1 MTRIL
6 IAGYQHETNTFAPSL
21 ADWAAFQSGEAFP
34 AYVRGQ
40 ALIEQMT
47 GVNIPAG
54 GFIDAA
60 RREGWQLVPS
70 AWAGAT
76 PSSYVTQD
84 AFERICAAIVEDV
97 RAALVQGLDGVYLD
111 LHGAAVAENA
121 DDSEGELIARIRA
134 VVGPKLPIV
143 ASLDLHANVTERM
156 LQLADGLVAYRTYPH
171 IDMAETGERAAM
183 LLREHWRAGG
193 KRPMQ
198 ARRLPFLIPL
208 NAQSTWM
215 APAKDLYEE
224 MIALES
230 QTGCMLSF
238 CMGFPASDFAECG
251 PVVWGHGPQAE

>member
-6 IAGYQHETNTFAPSL
+6 IAGYQHETNTFAPSQ

-40 ALIEQMT
+40 ALIDQMT

-60 RREGWQLVPS
+60 RREGWQLLPS

-84 AFERICAAIVEDV
+84 AFERICSAILDDV
-97 RAALVQGLDGVYLD
+97 RSALAQGLDGVYLD

-156 LQLADGLVAYRTYPH
+156 LQLSDGLVAYRTYPH
-171 IDMAETGERAAM
+171 IDMADTGERAAL
-183 LLREHWRAGG
+183 LLREHFRAGG

-198 ARRLPFLIPL
+198 A
-208 NAQSTWM
+208 
-215 APAKDLYEE
+215 
-224 MIALES
+224 
-230 QTGCMLSF
+230 
-238 CMGFPASDFAECG
+238 
-251 PVVWGHGPQAE
+251 

>member
-40 ALIEQMT
+40 AMIDQMT

-60 RREGWQLVPS
+60 RREGWQLLPS

-97 RAALVQGLDGVYLD
+97 RAALVHGLDGVYLD

-134 VVGPKLPIV
+134 DWIPIGAGRDDDDWDVV
-143 ASLDLHANVTERM
+143 
-156 LQLADGLVAYRTYPH
+156 
-171 IDMAETGERAAM
+171 
-183 LLREHWRAGG
+183 
-193 KRPMQ
+193 
-198 ARRLPFLIPL
+198 
-208 NAQSTWM
+208 
-215 APAKDLYEE
+215 
-224 MIALES
+224 
-230 QTGCMLSF
+230 
-238 CMGFPASDFAECG
+238 
-251 PVVWGHGPQAE
+251 